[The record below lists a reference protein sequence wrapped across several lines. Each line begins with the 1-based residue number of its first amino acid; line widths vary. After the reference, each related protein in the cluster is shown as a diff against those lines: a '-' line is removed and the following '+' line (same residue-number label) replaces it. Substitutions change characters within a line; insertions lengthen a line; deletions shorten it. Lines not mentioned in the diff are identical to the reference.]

1 MRQSRPPGCSAPNM
15 WDSALE
21 GRRPT
26 WPMARRYSLRNQP
39 WCSKIWSTSSLP
51 ESQARRTV
59 MRNSD
64 ISAARPGRN
73 RAVAAYVG
81 ACLAALLLLIL
92 AVPRLAKA
100 AADAPAPPPAGSGVI
115 DTDPGLLIESAA
127 QAMLRDLDAHRA
139 EYRREPAKANALV
152 DAILMPNFDTEYSAR
167 LVLGRHWNSTSP
179 DQRQR
184 FVNSFYHSMLNSYG
198 TALLDFTDDR
208 LKVLPYKGDPAAMS
222 ATVRTLVRKSDGGT
236 VAVNYSLRRTDKGWK
251 AWDVIIEGISYVKS
265 FRDDFGAE
273 IDQNGVESLIARLE
287 KQGSRK

>member
-1 MRQSRPPGCSAPNM
+1 
-15 WDSALE
+15 
-21 GRRPT
+21 
-26 WPMARRYSLRNQP
+26 
-39 WCSKIWSTSSLP
+39 
-51 ESQARRTV
+51 

-73 RAVAAYVG
+73 GAVAAYLAAYAA

-100 AADAPAPPPAGSGVI
+100 AADAPAPAGSGII
-115 DTDPGLLIESAA
+115 DSDPGLLIESAA

-139 EYRREPAKANALV
+139 EYRREPQKVNALV
-152 DAILMPNFDTEYSAR
+152 DQILLPHFDTEYSAR
-167 LVLGRHWNSTSP
+167 LVLGRHWNSTNP
-179 DQRQR
+179 EQRQR

-208 LKVLPYKGDPAAMS
+208 LKVLPYKGDPAATS
-222 ATVRTLVRKSDGGT
+222 ATVCTQVRKSDGGV
-236 VAVNYSLRRTDKGWK
+236 VAVNYSLRRTDQGWK

-273 IDQNGVESLIARLE
+273 IDKNGVESLIARLE
-287 KQGSRK
+287 KQGGEK

>member
-1 MRQSRPPGCSAPNM
+1 
-15 WDSALE
+15 
-21 GRRPT
+21 
-26 WPMARRYSLRNQP
+26 
-39 WCSKIWSTSSLP
+39 
-51 ESQARRTV
+51 
-59 MRNSD
+59 MRNSL
-64 ISAARPGRN
+64 SSERPGRK
-73 RAVAAYVG
+73 G
-81 ACLAALLLLIL
+81 AGLARVPALLLLAL
-92 AVPRLAKA
+92 AAPCLAMA
-100 AADAPAPPPAGSGVI
+100 ASDAPAATASGVI

-139 EYRREPAKANALV
+139 EYRKEPAKVDALV
-152 DAILMPNFDTEYSAR
+152 GQILLPHFDTEYSAR
-167 LVLGRHWNSTSP
+167 LVLGRHWSSASP
-179 DQRQR
+179 EQRQR
-184 FVNSFYHSMLNSYG
+184 FVNSFYHSMLTSYG

>member
-1 MRQSRPPGCSAPNM
+1 
-15 WDSALE
+15 
-21 GRRPT
+21 
-26 WPMARRYSLRNQP
+26 
-39 WCSKIWSTSSLP
+39 
-51 ESQARRTV
+51 
-59 MRNSD
+59 MRNSLN
-64 ISAARPGRN
+64 SVRAGRKGAGLARVP
-73 RAVAAYVG
+73 
-81 ACLAALLLLIL
+81 ALLLLAL
-92 AVPRLAKA
+92 AAPCLAMA
-100 AADAPAPPPAGSGVI
+100 AADAPAATGSGVI

-139 EYRREPAKANALV
+139 EYRREPAKVDALV
-152 DAILMPNFDTEYSAR
+152 DQILLPHFDTEYSAR
-167 LVLGRHWNSTSP
+167 LVLGRHWSAASP

-208 LKVLPYKGDPAAMS
+208 LKVLPYKGNPAAMS

-236 VAVNYSLRRTDKGWK
+236 VAVNYSLHRTDQGWK

-287 KQGSRK
+287 KQGSKK

>member
-1 MRQSRPPGCSAPNM
+1 
-15 WDSALE
+15 
-21 GRRPT
+21 
-26 WPMARRYSLRNQP
+26 
-39 WCSKIWSTSSLP
+39 
-51 ESQARRTV
+51 
-59 MRNSD
+59 MRNSLN
-64 ISAARPGRN
+64 SERPGRK
-73 RAVAAYVG
+73 G
-81 ACLAALLLLIL
+81 AGLARVPALLLLL
-92 AVPRLAKA
+92 ALAAPCLAMA
-100 AADAPAPPPAGSGVI
+100 AGDAPAATASGVI

-139 EYRREPAKANALV
+139 EYRKEPAKVGALV
-152 DAILMPNFDTEYSAR
+152 DQILLPHFDTEYSAR
-167 LVLGRHWNSTSP
+167 LVLGRHWSSASP
-179 DQRQR
+179 EQRQR

-208 LKVLPYKGDPAAMS
+208 LKVLPYKGDPAASS

-236 VAVNYSLRRTDKGWK
+236 VAVNYSLHRTDKGWK